1 MELKEIEL
9 AAMWPDPNNPRKNF
23 GDLDTMA
30 DTFELDGSPR
40 PGEPINPPVVVP
52 DGVSARGQMYRI
64 IDGERRWRAMTKR
77 GQVERCLAVVC
88 DSADE
93 AYAMA
98 AMLATNDKE
107 SLTEAELSRGV
118 QQMLAVGVAPEEVD
132 KAARLKRGTAR
143 RVAKVAR
150 EGTEQ
155 LSIEHLLAAE
165 EFDDPDDRK
174 RVLDAPEDD
183 SSRGY
188 RSVAREIEEAN
199 KRAARV
205 AALTEACEAAGV
217 PLAETAGEAN
227 EDGRSYRA
235 CAYADRVAE
244 VFAGQPEGTVG
255 WICEENW
262 GGPEV
267 RFYGPAAEGSGDD
280 PEEAARRAEEERTK
294 KLMAD
299 ALASRSAWLARQMVE
314 REDFWVD
321 MMPIVE
327 AHCRVLGTS
336 PNPYDYGVKKWLE
349 EQGMAD
355 RLVETG
361 HIVRAFLSL
370 GYDPLWTR
378 YVDGDPRPSNSAGS
392 WLALG
397 DAMGSIGYRPAPDEQ
412 ELADMVRKAIEKYSE
427 KEEEEEEEDD
437 DNDDE

>member
-9 AAMWPDPNNPRKNF
+9 VAMWPDPNNPRKDF
-23 GDLDTMA
+23 GDLGAMA

-98 AMLATNDKE
+98 AMVATDDKTQ
-107 SLTEAELSRGV
+107 LTEAELSRGV

-155 LSIEHLLAAE
+155 MSIDHLLAAE
-165 EFDDPDDRK
+165 NFDDPDDRK

-188 RSVAREIEEAN
+188 RNVAREIEEAN
-199 KRAARV
+199 KRAAKV
-205 AALTEACEAAGV
+205 AALREACEAAGV

-227 EDGRSYRA
+227 EEGRSFRA
-235 CAYADRVAE
+235 CAYADRVAD
-244 VFAGQPEGTVG
+244 VFARQPDGTVG

-267 RFYGPAAEGSGDD
+267 RFYGPAAEGQDDD
-280 PEEAARRAEEERTK
+280 PEDAARRAEDERVK

-299 ALASRSAWLARQMVE
+299 ALASRSAWLQRQMIE
-314 REDFWVD
+314 RDDFWLD

-327 AHCRVLGTS
+327 AHRTMVGKS
-336 PNPYDYGVKKWLE
+336 PEPYDYGVKRWLE

-370 GYDPLWTR
+370 GYDPLWTG
-378 YVDGDPRPSNSAGS
+378 YVDGEPRPSNSAEN

-397 DAMGSIGYRPAPDEQ
+397 DAMGSLGYRPAPDEE
-412 ELADMVRKAIEKYSE
+412 ELAGMVKEAIEKFSE
-427 KEEEEEEEDD
+427 KKEEEEEEDGE
-437 DNDDE
+437 

>member
-1 MELKEIEL
+1 MELQVIPL
-9 AAMWPDPNNPRKNF
+9 ASMWPDPNNPRKDF
-23 GDLDTMA
+23 GDLDALA
-30 DTFELDGSPR
+30 DTFEMNVVR
-40 PGEPINPPVVVP
+40 PMEPVNPPTVVP

-64 IDGERRWRAMTKR
+64 VDGERRWRAMTKR
-77 GQVERCLAVVC
+77 GAVESCAAIVC
-88 DSADE
+88 SMDE
-93 AYAMA
+93 ANAMA
-98 AMLATNDKE
+98 AMVATDDKAQ
-107 SLTEAELSRGV
+107 LTDAELSRGV

-205 AALTEACEAAGV
+205 AALREACEAAGV

-280 PEEAARRAEEERTK
+280 PEKAARRAEEERTK

-361 HIVRAFLSL
+361 HIVRAFVSL
-370 GYDPLWTR
+370 GCDPLWTG
-378 YVDGDPRPSNSAGS
+378 YVDGYPRPSRDAKG

-397 DAMGSIGYRPAPDEQ
+397 DAMGSLGYRPAPDEE
-412 ELADMVRKAIEKYSE
+412 ELADMVKAAIEKFSE
-427 KEEEEEEEDD
+427 KKEEEDD

>member
-1 MELKEIEL
+1 MELQVIPL
-9 AAMWPDPNNPRKNF
+9 ASMWPDPNNPRKDF
-23 GDLDTMA
+23 GDLDALA
-30 DTFELDGSPR
+30 DTFEMNVVR
-40 PGEPINPPVVVP
+40 PMEPVNPPTVVP
-52 DGVSARGQMYRI
+52 DGVSARGQMFRI
-64 IDGERRWRAMTKR
+64 VDGERRWRAMTKR
-77 GQVERCLAVVC
+77 GAVESCAAIVC
-88 DSADE
+88 SMDE
-93 AYAMA
+93 ANAMA
-98 AMLATNDKE
+98 AMVATDDKAQ
-107 SLTEAELSRGV
+107 LTDAELSRGV

-165 EFDDPDDRK
+165 ELSGRDPEGAEA
-174 RVLDAPEDD
+174 VLAAGAEDWD
-183 SSRGY
+183 V
-188 RSVAREIEEAN
+188 VARNRWDAIA
-199 KRAARV
+199 KAAKV
-205 AALTEACEAAGV
+205 AALREACEAAGV
-217 PLAETAGEAN
+217 PLAETAEEAN
-227 EDGRSYRA
+227 GDGRSYRA
-235 CAYADRVAE
+235 CASATNVAE
-244 VFAGQPEGTVG
+244 VFAKQPAGTVG
-255 WICEENW
+255 WICEKNW

-280 PEEAARRAEEERTK
+280 PEEAARRAEEERIR

-336 PNPYDYGVKKWLE
+336 PNPYDYGVKRWLE

-361 HIVRAFLSL
+361 HIVRAFISL
-370 GYDPLWTR
+370 GYDPLWTG
-378 YVDGDPRPSNSAGS
+378 YVDGYPRPSRGAEG

-397 DAMGSIGYRPAPDEQ
+397 DAMGSLGYRPAPDEE
-412 ELADMVRKAIEKYSE
+412 ELTGIVNAAIEKFAE
-427 KEEEEEEEDD
+427 KEEEE
-437 DNDDE
+437 DDE

>member
-1 MELKEIEL
+1 MELQVIPL
-9 AAMWPDPNNPRKNF
+9 ASMWPDPNNPRKDF
-23 GDLDTMA
+23 GDLDALA
-30 DTFELDGSPR
+30 DTFEMNVVR
-40 PGEPINPPVVVP
+40 PMEPVNPPTVVP
-52 DGVSARGQMYRI
+52 DGVSARGQMFRI
-64 IDGERRWRAMTKR
+64 VDGERRWRAMTKR
-77 GQVERCLAVVC
+77 GAVESCAAIVC
-88 DSADE
+88 SMDE
-93 AYAMA
+93 ANAMA
-98 AMLATNDKE
+98 AMVATDDKAQ
-107 SLTEAELSRGV
+107 LTDAELSRGV

-155 LSIEHLLAAE
+155 TSIDQLLAAE
-165 EFDDPDDRK
+165 ELSGRDPEGAEA
-174 RVLDAPEDD
+174 VLAAGAEDWERIAGARWDAI
-183 SSRGY
+183 
-188 RSVAREIEEAN
+188 A
-199 KRAARV
+199 KAAKV
-205 AALTEACEAAGV
+205 AALREACEAAGV
-217 PLAETAGEAN
+217 PLADTAGEAN

-255 WICEENW
+255 WICDENW

-267 RFYGPAAEGSGDD
+267 RFYGPTAEGSGDD

-327 AHCRVLGTS
+327 AHCKALGTS

-378 YVDGDPRPSNSAGS
+378 YMDGDPRPSNSAGS

-427 KEEEEEEEDD
+427 KEEEEEDD

>member
-9 AAMWPDPNNPRKNF
+9 AAMWPDPNNPRKDF
-23 GDLDTMA
+23 GDLDVMA

-52 DGVSARGQMYRI
+52 DGVSARGQMHRI

-107 SLTEAELSRGV
+107 SLTDAELSRGV

-165 EFDDPDDRK
+165 ELSGRDPEGAEA
-174 RVLDAPEDD
+174 VLAAGAEDWERIAGARWDAI
-183 SSRGY
+183 
-188 RSVAREIEEAN
+188 A
-199 KRAARV
+199 KAAKV
-205 AALTEACEAAGV
+205 AALREACEAAGV

-280 PEEAARRAEEERTK
+280 PEEAARRAEEELTK

>member
-9 AAMWPDPNNPRKNF
+9 AAMWPDPNNPRKDF
-23 GDLDTMA
+23 GDLDVMA

-98 AMLATNDKE
+98 AMLATDDKAQ
-107 SLTEAELSRGV
+107 LTDAELSRGV
-118 QQMLAVGVAPEEVD
+118 QQMLAVGVAPEKVD

-155 LSIEHLLAAE
+155 TSIDQLLAAE
-165 EFDDPDDRK
+165 ELSGRDPEGAKAVLAAGAEDWK
-174 RVLDAPEDD
+174 RIA
-183 SSRGY
+183 G
-188 RSVAREIEEAN
+188 ARWNAIA
-199 KRAARV
+199 KAAKV
-205 AALTEACEAAGV
+205 AALREACEAAGV
-217 PLAETAGEAN
+217 PLADTAGEAN

-280 PEEAARRAEEERTK
+280 PEEAARRAKKKQVK

-299 ALASRSAWLARQMVE
+299 AMASRSAWLARQIVE
-314 REDFWVD
+314 RDNFWLD
-321 MMPIVE
+321 MIPIIDAYREVY
-327 AHCRVLGTS
+327 GTS
-336 PNPYDYGVKKWLE
+336 PNPYDYGTGQWLE
-349 EQGMAD
+349 EHGMAD

-361 HIVRAFLSL
+361 HIVRAFVTM
-370 GYDPLWTR
+370 GYDPLYTN
-378 YVDGDPRPSNSAGS
+378 YVDSEPRPSRDAKG

-397 DAMGSIGYRPAPDEQ
+397 DAMVSLGYRPAPDED
-412 ELADMVRKAIEKYSE
+412 ELADMVKAAIEKFSE
-427 KEEEEEEEDD
+427 KKEEEDD
-437 DNDDE
+437 DDSDDE

>member
-9 AAMWPDPNNPRKNF
+9 AAMWPDPNNPRKDF
-23 GDLDTMA
+23 GDLDVMA

-98 AMLATNDKE
+98 AMLATDDKAQ
-107 SLTEAELSRGV
+107 LTDAELSRGV
-118 QQMLAVGVAPEEVD
+118 QQMLAVGVAPEKVD

-143 RVAKVAR
+143 RVARVAR

-155 LSIEHLLAAE
+155 TSIDQLLAAE
-165 EFDDPDDRK
+165 ELSGRDPDGAEA
-174 RVLDAPEDD
+174 VLAAGAEDWERIAGARWDAI
-183 SSRGY
+183 
-188 RSVAREIEEAN
+188 AKAT
-199 KRAARV
+199 KV
-205 AALTEACEAAGV
+205 AALREACEAAGV
-217 PLAETAGEAN
+217 PLADTAGEAN

-267 RFYGPAAEGSGDD
+267 RFYGPAPEGSGDD
-280 PEEAARRAEEERTK
+280 PEEAARRAKEKRIK

-299 ALASRSAWLARQMVE
+299 ALASRSAWLARQIVE
-314 REDFWVD
+314 RDNFWLD
-321 MMPIVE
+321 IIPIIDAYREV
-327 AHCRVLGTS
+327 HGTS
-336 PNPYDYGVKKWLE
+336 PDPYDYGTGQWLKE
-349 EQGMAD
+349 HGMAD

-361 HIVRAFLSL
+361 HIVRAFVTLD
-370 GYDPLWTR
+370 YDPLYTS
-378 YVDGDPRPSNSAGS
+378 YVDGEPRPSRDAEG

-397 DAMGSIGYRPAPDEQ
+397 DAMGSLGYRPAPDEE
-412 ELADMVRKAIEKYSE
+412 ELADMVKAAIEKFSE
-427 KEEEEEEEDD
+427 KKEEEDD
-437 DNDDE
+437 DSDDE

>member
-52 DGVSARGQMYRI
+52 DGVSARGQMHRI

-98 AMLATNDKE
+98 AMLATDDKAQ
-107 SLTEAELSRGV
+107 LTDAELSRGV

-165 EFDDPDDRK
+165 ELSGRDPEGAEA
-174 RVLDAPEDD
+174 VLAAGAEDWERIAGARWDAI
-183 SSRGY
+183 
-188 RSVAREIEEAN
+188 A
-199 KRAARV
+199 KAAKV
-205 AALTEACEAAGV
+205 AALREACEAAGV

>member
-1 MELKEIEL
+1 MELQVIPL
-9 AAMWPDPNNPRKNF
+9 ASIWPDPNNPRKDF
-23 GDLDTMA
+23 GDLDALA
-30 DTFELDGSPR
+30 DTFEMNVVR
-40 PGEPINPPVVVP
+40 PMEPVNPPTVVP
-52 DGVSARGQMYRI
+52 DGVSARGQMFRI
-64 IDGERRWRAMTKR
+64 VDGERRWRAMVKR
-77 GQVERCLAVVC
+77 AAVESCAAIVC
-88 DSADE
+88 SMDE
-93 AYAMA
+93 ANAMA
-98 AMLATNDKE
+98 AMVATDDKAQ
-107 SLTEAELSRGV
+107 LTDAELSRGV
-118 QQMLAVGVAPEEVD
+118 QQMLAVGVAPEKVD

-155 LSIEHLLAAE
+155 TSIDQLLAAE
-165 EFDDPDDRK
+165 ELSGRDPEGAEA
-174 RVLDAPEDD
+174 VLAAGAEDWD
-183 SSRGY
+183 I
-188 RSVAREIEEAN
+188 VARNRWDAIA
-199 KRAARV
+199 KAAKV
-205 AALTEACEAAGV
+205 AALREACEAAGV
-217 PLAETAGEAN
+217 PLADTAGEAN

-255 WICEENW
+255 WICEESW

-280 PEEAARRAEEERTK
+280 PEEAARRAEDERVK

-299 ALASRSAWLARQMVE
+299 ALASRSAWLQAQIIE

-327 AHCRVLGTS
+327 AHCKVLGTS

-361 HIVRAFLSL
+361 HIVRAFISL
-370 GYDPLWTR
+370 GYDPLWSG
-378 YVDGDPRPSNSAGS
+378 YVDGEPRPSRSAES

-397 DAMGSIGYRPAPDEQ
+397 DAMGSLGYRPAPDEE
-412 ELADMVRKAIEKYSE
+412 ELTGIVNAAIEKFAE
-427 KEEEEEEEDD
+427 KEEEE
-437 DNDDE
+437 DDE

>member
-1 MELKEIEL
+1 MELQVIPL
-9 AAMWPDPNNPRKNF
+9 ASMWPDPNNPRKDF
-23 GDLDTMA
+23 GDLDALA
-30 DTFELDGSPR
+30 DTFEMNVVR
-40 PGEPINPPVVVP
+40 PMEPVNPPTVVP
-52 DGVSARGQMYRI
+52 DGVSARGQMFRI
-64 IDGERRWRAMTKR
+64 VDGERRWRAMTKR
-77 GQVERCLAVVC
+77 GAVESCAAIVC
-88 DSADE
+88 SMDE
-93 AYAMA
+93 ANAMA
-98 AMLATNDKE
+98 AMVATDDKAQ
-107 SLTEAELSRGV
+107 LTDAELSRGV

-155 LSIEHLLAAE
+155 TSIDQLLAAE
-165 EFDDPDDRK
+165 ELSGRDPEGAEA
-174 RVLDAPEDD
+174 VLAAGAEDWERIAGARWDAI
-183 SSRGY
+183 
-188 RSVAREIEEAN
+188 A
-199 KRAARV
+199 KAAKV
-205 AALTEACEAAGV
+205 AALREACEAAGV
-217 PLAETAGEAN
+217 PLAETAGKAN

-327 AHCRVLGTS
+327 AHCKALGTS

-427 KEEEEEEEDD
+427 KEEEEEEDD

>member
-1 MELKEIEL
+1 MELQVIPL
-9 AAMWPDPNNPRKNF
+9 ASMWPDPNNPRKDF
-23 GDLDTMA
+23 GDLDALA
-30 DTFELDGSPR
+30 DTFEMNAVR
-40 PGEPINPPVVVP
+40 PFEPVNPPIVVP
-52 DGVSARGQMYRI
+52 DGAGAGGQMYRI
-64 IDGERRWRAMTKR
+64 VDGERRWRAMVKR
-77 GQVERCLAVVC
+77 AAVSSCAAIVC
-88 DSADE
+88 SMDE
-93 AYAMA
+93 ANAMA
-98 AMLATNDKE
+98 AMVATDDKAQ
-107 SLTEAELSRGV
+107 LTDAELSRGV

-165 EFDDPDDRK
+165 ELSGRDPEGAEA
-174 RVLDAPEDD
+174 VLAAGAEDWERIAGARWDAI
-183 SSRGY
+183 
-188 RSVAREIEEAN
+188 A
-199 KRAARV
+199 KAAKV
-205 AALTEACEAAGV
+205 AALREACEAAGV

-321 MMPIVE
+321 MMPIVKAYRE
-327 AHCRVLGTS
+327 VYGTS

-361 HIVRAFLSL
+361 HIVRAFVTM
-370 GYDPLWTR
+370 GYNPLYTN
-378 YVDGDPRPSNSAGS
+378 YVDNEPRPSRDAKG

>member
-1 MELKEIEL
+1 MELQVIPL
-9 AAMWPDPNNPRKNF
+9 ASMWPDPNNPRKDF
-23 GDLDTMA
+23 GDLDALA
-30 DTFELDGSPR
+30 DTFEMNVVR
-40 PGEPINPPVVVP
+40 PMEPVNPPTVVP
-52 DGVSARGQMYRI
+52 DGVSARGQMFRI
-64 IDGERRWRAMTKR
+64 VDGERRWRAMTKR
-77 GQVERCLAVVC
+77 GAVESCAAIVC
-88 DSADE
+88 SMDE
-93 AYAMA
+93 ANAMA
-98 AMLATNDKE
+98 AMVATDDKAQ
-107 SLTEAELSRGV
+107 LTDAELSRGV

-155 LSIEHLLAAE
+155 TSIDQLLAAE
-165 EFDDPDDRK
+165 ELSGRDPEGAEA
-174 RVLDAPEDD
+174 VLAAGAEDWD
-183 SSRGY
+183 V
-188 RSVAREIEEAN
+188 VARNRWDAIA
-199 KRAARV
+199 KAAKV
-205 AALTEACEAAGV
+205 AALREACEAAGV
-217 PLAETAGEAN
+217 PLADTAGEAN

-327 AHCRVLGTS
+327 AHCKVLGTS

-361 HIVRAFLSL
+361 HIVRAFISL
-370 GYDPLWTR
+370 GYDPLWSG
-378 YVDGDPRPSNSAGS
+378 YVDGEPRPSRSAES

-397 DAMGSIGYRPAPDEQ
+397 DAMGSLGYRPAPDEE
-412 ELADMVRKAIEKYSE
+412 ELTGIVNAAIEKFAE
-427 KEEEEEEEDD
+427 KEEEE
-437 DNDDE
+437 DDE

>member
-9 AAMWPDPNNPRKNF
+9 AAMWPDPNNPRKDF
-23 GDLDTMA
+23 GDLDVMA

-118 QQMLAVGVAPEEVD
+118 QQMLAVGVAPEKVD

-155 LSIEHLLAAE
+155 TSIDQLLAAE
-165 EFDDPDDRK
+165 ELSGRDPEGAEA
-174 RVLDAPEDD
+174 VLAAGAEDWERIAGARWDAI
-183 SSRGY
+183 
-188 RSVAREIEEAN
+188 AKTA
-199 KRAARV
+199 KV
-205 AALTEACEAAGV
+205 AALREACEAAGV
-217 PLAETAGEAN
+217 PLADTAGEAN

-255 WICEENW
+255 WICESNW

-267 RFYGPAAEGSGDD
+267 RFYGPAPEESDDD
-280 PEEAARRAEEERTK
+280 PEEAARRAKKKQVK

-299 ALASRSAWLARQMVE
+299 AMASRSAWLARQIVE
-314 REDFWVD
+314 RDNFWLD
-321 MMPIVE
+321 MIPIIDAYREVY
-327 AHCRVLGTS
+327 GTS
-336 PNPYDYGVKKWLE
+336 PNPYDYGTGQWLE
-349 EQGMAD
+349 EHDMAD

-361 HIVRAFLSL
+361 HIVRAFVTM
-370 GYDPLWTR
+370 GYDPLYTN
-378 YVDGDPRPSNSAGS
+378 YVDDEPRPSRDAKG

-397 DAMGSIGYRPAPDEQ
+397 DAMGSLGYRPAPDEE
-412 ELADMVRKAIEKYSE
+412 ELKDMVIAAIEKFS
-427 KEEEEEEEDD
+427 KKKEEEDD
-437 DNDDE
+437 DDSDDE

>member
-9 AAMWPDPNNPRKNF
+9 AAMWPDPNNPRKDF
-23 GDLDTMA
+23 GDLDAMA

-98 AMLATNDKE
+98 AMLATDDKAQ
-107 SLTEAELSRGV
+107 LTDAELSRGV

-143 RVAKVAR
+143 RVAKIAR

-155 LSIEHLLAAE
+155 TSIDQLLAAE
-165 EFDDPDDRK
+165 ELSGRDPEGAEA
-174 RVLDAPEDD
+174 VLAAGAEDWD
-183 SSRGY
+183 V
-188 RSVAREIEEAN
+188 VARNRWDAIA
-199 KRAARV
+199 KAAKV
-205 AALTEACEAAGV
+205 AALRETCEAAGV
-217 PLAETAGEAN
+217 PLADTAGEAN

-255 WICEENW
+255 WICEESW

-280 PEEAARRAEEERTK
+280 PEEAARRAEDERVK

-299 ALASRSAWLARQMVE
+299 ALASRSAWLQAQIIE
-314 REDFWVD
+314 RDNFWLD

-327 AHCRVLGTS
+327 AHRKIFGTS
-336 PNPYDYGVKKWLE
+336 PDPYDYGTGRWLE

-361 HIVRAFLSL
+361 HIVRAFISL
-370 GYDPLWTR
+370 GYDPLYTS
-378 YVDGDPRPSNSAGS
+378 YVDGEPRPSRDAKG

-397 DAMGSIGYRPAPDEQ
+397 DAMGSLGYRPAPDED
-412 ELADMVRKAIEKYSE
+412 ELADMVKAAIEKFS
-427 KEEEEEEEDD
+427 KKEEEDD
-437 DNDDE
+437 E

>member
-1 MELKEIEL
+1 MELQVIPL
-9 AAMWPDPNNPRKNF
+9 ASMWPDPNNPRKDF
-23 GDLDTMA
+23 GDLDALA
-30 DTFELDGSPR
+30 DTFEMNVVR
-40 PGEPINPPVVVP
+40 PMEPVNPPTVVP
-52 DGVSARGQMYRI
+52 DGVSARGQMFRI
-64 IDGERRWRAMTKR
+64 VDGERRWRAMTKR
-77 GQVERCLAVVC
+77 GAVESCAAIVC
-88 DSADE
+88 SMDE
-93 AYAMA
+93 ANAMA
-98 AMLATNDKE
+98 AMVATDDKAQ
-107 SLTEAELSRGV
+107 LTDAELSRGV

-155 LSIEHLLAAE
+155 TSIDQLLAAE
-165 EFDDPDDRK
+165 ELSGRDPEGAEA
-174 RVLDAPEDD
+174 VLAAGAEDWD
-183 SSRGY
+183 V
-188 RSVAREIEEAN
+188 VARNRWDAIA
-199 KRAARV
+199 KAAKV
-205 AALTEACEAAGV
+205 AALREACEAAGV

-314 REDFWVD
+314 REDFWID

-327 AHCRVLGTS
+327 AHCKVLGTS

-361 HIVRAFLSL
+361 HIVRAFISL
-370 GYDPLWTR
+370 GYDPLWSG
-378 YVDGDPRPSNSAGS
+378 YVDGEPRPSRSAES

-427 KEEEEEEEDD
+427 KEEEEEEDD

>member
-9 AAMWPDPNNPRKNF
+9 AAMWPDPNNPRKDF
-23 GDLDTMA
+23 GDLDVMA

-52 DGVSARGQMYRI
+52 DGVSARGQMHRI

-107 SLTEAELSRGV
+107 SLTDAELSRGV

-165 EFDDPDDRK
+165 ELSGRDPEGAEA
-174 RVLDAPEDD
+174 VLAAGAEDWERIAGARWDAI
-183 SSRGY
+183 
-188 RSVAREIEEAN
+188 A
-199 KRAARV
+199 KAAKV
-205 AALTEACEAAGV
+205 AALREACEAAGV

>member
-9 AAMWPDPNNPRKNF
+9 AAMWPDPNNPRKDF
-23 GDLDTMA
+23 GDLNVMA

-155 LSIEHLLAAE
+155 TSIDQLLAAE
-165 EFDDPDDRK
+165 ELSGRDPEGAEA
-174 RVLDAPEDD
+174 VLAAGAEDWD
-183 SSRGY
+183 V
-188 RSVAREIEEAN
+188 VARNRWDAIA
-199 KRAARV
+199 KAAKV
-205 AALTEACEAAGV
+205 AALREACEAAGV
-217 PLAETAGEAN
+217 PLADTAGEAN

-244 VFAGQPEGTVG
+244 VFAGQPEDTVG
-255 WICEENW
+255 WICEESW

-280 PEEAARRAEEERTK
+280 PEEAARRAEDERVK

-299 ALASRSAWLARQMVE
+299 ALASRSAWLQAQIIE
-314 REDFWVD
+314 RDNFWLD
-321 MMPIVE
+321 MMSIVE
-327 AHCRVLGTS
+327 AHRKIFGMS
-336 PNPYDYGVKKWLE
+336 PDPYDYGTGRWLE

-361 HIVRAFLSL
+361 HIVRAFISL
-370 GYDPLWTR
+370 GYDPLYTS
-378 YVDGDPRPSNSAGS
+378 YVDGEPRPSRDAKG

-397 DAMGSIGYRPAPDEQ
+397 DAMGSLGYRPAPDEE
-412 ELADMVRKAIEKYSE
+412 ELTGMVNAAIEKFSE
-427 KEEEEEEEDD
+427 KKEEEDD
-437 DNDDE
+437 E

>member
-1 MELKEIEL
+1 MELQVIPL
-9 AAMWPDPNNPRKNF
+9 ASMWPDPNNPRKDF
-23 GDLDTMA
+23 GDLDALA
-30 DTFELDGSPR
+30 DTFEMNAVR
-40 PGEPINPPVVVP
+40 PFEPVNPPIVVP
-52 DGVSARGQMYRI
+52 DGAGAGGQMYRI
-64 IDGERRWRAMTKR
+64 VDGERRWRAMVKR
-77 GQVERCLAVVC
+77 AAVSSCAAIVC
-88 DSADE
+88 SMDE
-93 AYAMA
+93 ANAMA
-98 AMLATNDKE
+98 AMVATDDKAQ
-107 SLTEAELSRGV
+107 LTDAELSRGV

-165 EFDDPDDRK
+165 ELSGRDPEGAEA
-174 RVLDAPEDD
+174 VLAAGAEDWERIAGARWDAI
-183 SSRGY
+183 
-188 RSVAREIEEAN
+188 A
-199 KRAARV
+199 KAAKV
-205 AALTEACEAAGV
+205 AALREACEAAGV

>member
-9 AAMWPDPNNPRKNF
+9 AAMWPDPNNPRKDF
-23 GDLDTMA
+23 GDLDAMA

-118 QQMLAVGVAPEEVD
+118 QQMLAVGVAPEKVD

-155 LSIEHLLAAE
+155 TSIDQLLAAE
-165 EFDDPDDRK
+165 ELSGRDPEGAEA
-174 RVLDAPEDD
+174 VLAAGAEDWD
-183 SSRGY
+183 V
-188 RSVAREIEEAN
+188 VARNRWDAIA
-199 KRAARV
+199 KAAKV
-205 AALTEACEAAGV
+205 AALREACEAAGV
-217 PLAETAGEAN
+217 PLADTAGEAN

-327 AHCRVLGTS
+327 AHCKALGTS

-412 ELADMVRKAIEKYSE
+412 ELANMVRKAIEKYSE
-427 KEEEEEEEDD
+427 KEEEEEEDD

>member
-9 AAMWPDPNNPRKNF
+9 AAMWPDPNNPRKDF
-23 GDLDTMA
+23 GDLDVMA

-155 LSIEHLLAAE
+155 TSIDQLLAAE
-165 EFDDPDDRK
+165 ELSGRDPEGAEA
-174 RVLDAPEDD
+174 VLAAGAEDWD
-183 SSRGY
+183 I
-188 RSVAREIEEAN
+188 VARNRWDAIA
-199 KRAARV
+199 KAAKV
-205 AALTEACEAAGV
+205 AALREACEAAGV
-217 PLAETAGEAN
+217 PLADTAGEAN
-227 EDGRSYRA
+227 EGGRSYRA

-280 PEEAARRAEEERTK
+280 TEEAARRAEEERTK

-327 AHCRVLGTS
+327 AHCKVLGTS

-361 HIVRAFLSL
+361 HIVRAFISL
-370 GYDPLWTR
+370 GYDPLWSG
-378 YVDGDPRPSNSAGS
+378 YVDGEPRPSRSAES

-397 DAMGSIGYRPAPDEQ
+397 DAMGSLGYRPAPDEE
-412 ELADMVRKAIEKYSE
+412 ELTGIVNAAIEKFAE
-427 KEEEEEEEDD
+427 KEEEE
-437 DNDDE
+437 DDE

>member
-1 MELKEIEL
+1 MELQVIPL
-9 AAMWPDPNNPRKNF
+9 ASMWPDPNNPRKDF
-23 GDLDTMA
+23 GDLDALA
-30 DTFELDGSPR
+30 DTFEMNVVR
-40 PGEPINPPVVVP
+40 PMEPVNPPTVVP
-52 DGVSARGQMYRI
+52 DGVSARGQMFRI
-64 IDGERRWRAMTKR
+64 VDGERRWRAMTKR
-77 GQVERCLAVVC
+77 GAVESCAAIVC
-88 DSADE
+88 SMDE
-93 AYAMA
+93 ANAMA
-98 AMLATNDKE
+98 AMVATDDKAQ
-107 SLTEAELSRGV
+107 LTDAELSRGV

-155 LSIEHLLAAE
+155 TSIDQLLAAE
-165 EFDDPDDRK
+165 ELSGRDPEGAEA
-174 RVLDAPEDD
+174 VLAAGAEDWERIAGARWDAI
-183 SSRGY
+183 
-188 RSVAREIEEAN
+188 A
-199 KRAARV
+199 KAAKV
-205 AALTEACEAAGV
+205 AALREACEAAGV

-255 WICEENW
+255 WICEESW

-280 PEEAARRAEEERTK
+280 PEEAARRAEDERVK

-314 REDFWVD
+314 SEDFWID

-327 AHCRVLGTS
+327 AHCKVLGTS

-370 GYDPLWTR
+370 GYDPLWIR
-378 YVDGDPRPSNSAGS
+378 YVDGDPRPSNSAES

-412 ELADMVRKAIEKYSE
+412 ELADMVRKAIEKYS
-427 KEEEEEEEDD
+427 KKEEEEEEDD
-437 DNDDE
+437 DSDDE

>member
-1 MELKEIEL
+1 MELQVIPL
-9 AAMWPDPNNPRKNF
+9 ASMWPDPNNPRKDF
-23 GDLDTMA
+23 GDLDALA
-30 DTFELDGSPR
+30 DTFEMNVVR
-40 PGEPINPPVVVP
+40 PMEPVNPPTVVP
-52 DGVSARGQMYRI
+52 DGVSARGQMFRI
-64 IDGERRWRAMTKR
+64 VDGERRWRAMTKR
-77 GQVERCLAVVC
+77 GAVESCAAIVC
-88 DSADE
+88 SMDE
-93 AYAMA
+93 ANAMA
-98 AMLATNDKE
+98 AMVATDDKAQ
-107 SLTEAELSRGV
+107 LTDAELSRGV

-155 LSIEHLLAAE
+155 TSIDQLLAAE
-165 EFDDPDDRK
+165 ELSGRDPEGAEA
-174 RVLDAPEDD
+174 VLAAGAEDWERIAGARWDAI
-183 SSRGY
+183 
-188 RSVAREIEEAN
+188 A
-199 KRAARV
+199 KAAKV
-205 AALTEACEAAGV
+205 AALREACEAAGV
-217 PLAETAGEAN
+217 PLADTAGEAN

-327 AHCRVLGTS
+327 AHCKALGTS

-427 KEEEEEEEDD
+427 KEEEEEEDD
-437 DNDDE
+437 DSDDE